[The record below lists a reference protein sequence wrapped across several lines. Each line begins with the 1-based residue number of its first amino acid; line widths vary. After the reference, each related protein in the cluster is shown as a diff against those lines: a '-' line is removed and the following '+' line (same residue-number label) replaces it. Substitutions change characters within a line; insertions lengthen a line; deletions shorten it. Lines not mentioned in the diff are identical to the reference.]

1 MINPQNITKRY
12 YKIGEVAEMFDVATS
27 LVRYWESE
35 FTQLK
40 PIKSKSGIRRYR
52 KEDILLIDRIYEL
65 VRNQGYTLEGAK
77 KALKKPGESRKT
89 NNERLY
95 RIREELIDIK
105 NGLLKLRNEI
115 MNP

>member
-27 LVRYWESE
+27 LIRYWESE

-40 PIKSKSGIRRYR
+40 PLKSKSGIRRYK

-77 KALKKPGESRKT
+77 KALKNPGEPRKA
-89 NNERLY
+89 NNERLF

-105 NGLLKLRNEI
+105 NGLIKIRSDIRN
-115 MNP
+115 P